1 MDKTDLRKMA
11 KRLREGISVAG
22 ARGVAA
28 LHRRRLPPLDFSR
41 PRQWQGPLVA
51 GAWLGAAV
59 ATGTAWQ
66 DWVAMEAE
74 ARQAQAVQAR
84 FTRLSEQQSRQLK
97 GRMLRLPEQ
106 KRQLAAFAAQHGDAL
121 VLADAIGAALT
132 ALTEDLVLTT
142 VDIQATER
150 AANIELEA
158 RDMTSAF
165 RYLEALQAV
174 PGVAATLTQ
183 SAIKANDPQQPLAV
197 KLRVSL
203 ARK

>member
-11 KRLREGISVAG
+11 LRLREGIAVAG

-66 DWVAMEAE
+66 DWVAMDAE

-106 KRQLAAFAAQHGDAL
+106 KRQLAAFAALHGDAL

-132 ALTEDLVLTT
+132 SDTALTT
-142 VDIQATER
+142 VDIQAAER
-150 AANIELEA
+150 AASIDLEA

-165 RYLEALQAV
+165 RYLEALQAA

-183 SAIKANDPQQPLAV
+183 SAIKANEPQQPLAV

-203 ARK
+203 VRK